1 MDNETT
7 ICICPRCLQKNP
19 LGVSITK
26 KTALNHQRAFLWVQ
40 QLEEQID
47 DSYVNFNT
55 RHLKKKK
62 KENEFNEEKDYNSNL
77 NLMNIEENEFDEEEN
92 YNYQYIES
100 SDFNETIQLSPNLS
114 QNSSIYTN
122 DNNSENSF
130 NSQDNN
136 SENSFNSQ
144 DNIDDLYQN
153 FEIEEY
159 SNDILLETNEDLTNN
174 HIYYPL
180 KPPRSYSKFPKY
192 NIRDLPLRNHN
203 KYDKLSQEWQK
214 LSTDKAKKKFS
225 QET

>member
-47 DSYVNFNT
+47 NSYVNFNT

-62 KENEFNEEKDYNSNL
+62 K
-77 NLMNIEENEFDEEEN
+77 
-92 YNYQYIES
+92 ES

-159 SNDILLETNEDLTNN
+159 SNDILLETNEG
-174 HIYYPL
+174 
-180 KPPRSYSKFPKY
+180 
-192 NIRDLPLRNHN
+192 
-203 KYDKLSQEWQK
+203 
-214 LSTDKAKKKFS
+214 
-225 QET
+225 